1 MIPSHHLG
9 SAGRQGQSVREH
21 IKGSL
26 YAISDR
32 KSATSLPNREKKNGR
47 IGLEWWTVSDKD
59 ILNLGQQ
66 NYGLVTNC
74 NLLWY
79 QQEQIHFSV

>member
-1 MIPSHHLG
+1 MPSVTGNQLHLYLT
-9 SAGRQGQSVREH
+9 E
-21 IKGSL
+21 K
-26 YAISDR
+26 
-32 KSATSLPNREKKNGR
+32 KKNGR

-66 NYGLVTNC
+66 NYELVTNC